1 MVMFDL
7 TSTVVCVV
15 ALLLLW
21 TGVSVCVCLLLVVY
35 AVFFSPVGGCA
46 TCRWPVLALRALLEA
61 SWSGYARRR
70 RLSGLRRLNAVF
82 RRIGDFRSIRR
93 CSRNIGSCVFRRCFR
108 GLTYELAG
116 GKLMIVRSR

>member
-35 AVFFSPVGGCA
+35 AVFFLRSADAPPVGGQC
-46 TCRWPVLALRALLEA
+46 
-61 SWSGYARRR
+61 
-70 RLSGLRRLNAVF
+70 
-82 RRIGDFRSIRR
+82 
-93 CSRNIGSCVFRRCFR
+93 
-108 GLTYELAG
+108 
-116 GKLMIVRSR
+116 